1 MSKTLRHRSQHGIP
15 PDMVSKIDADR
26 YADTGFSVADTPPE
40 LNAFLFQQMMRKSG
54 AERLA
59 IGCRMTD
66 SARELVWS
74 GIPMDLPAEER
85 RTAFLQRFYGD
96 SLNGIPC
103 PLPPPGD
110 AGEV

>member
-1 MSKTLRHRSQHGIP
+1 
-15 PDMVSKIDADR
+15 MVSKIEPDR

-40 LNAFLFQQMMRKSG
+40 LNALLFQQMMRKSG

-74 GIPMDLPAEER
+74 GIPADLPAEER
-85 RTAFLQRFYGD
+85 RSVFLKRFYGNA
-96 SLNGIPC
+96 LKGIPC
-103 PLPPPGD
+103 PLPLPAR
-110 AGEV
+110 AGAA

>member
-1 MSKTLRHRSQHGIP
+1 
-15 PDMVSKIDADR
+15 MVSKIEPDR

-74 GIPMDLPAEER
+74 GIPADLPPEER
-85 RTAFLQRFYGD
+85 RTVFLQRFYGD
-96 SLNGIPC
+96 ALNGIPC
-103 PLPPPGD
+103 PQVHP
-110 AGEV
+110 AGAGFTP

>member
-1 MSKTLRHRSQHGIP
+1 
-15 PDMVSKIDADR
+15 MVSKIEPDR

-40 LNAFLFQQMMRKSG
+40 LNAFLFQKMMRKSG

-74 GIPMDLPAEER
+74 GIPADLSAEER
-85 RTAFLQRFYGD
+85 RAVFLQRFYGD
-96 SLNGIPC
+96 ALSGIPC
-103 PLPPPGD
+103 PQPHSVH
-110 AGEV
+110 AGAA

>member
-1 MSKTLRHRSQHGIP
+1 
-15 PDMVSKIDADR
+15 MVSKIEPDR

-59 IGCRMTD
+59 IACRMND

-74 GIPMDLPAEER
+74 GIPADLPEEQR
-85 RTAFLQRFYGD
+85 RILFVQRFYGD
-96 SLNGIPC
+96 ALEAVRLMRTHRADSV
-103 PLPPPGD
+103 
-110 AGEV
+110 AAAK

>member
-1 MSKTLRHRSQHGIP
+1 
-15 PDMVSKIDADR
+15 MVSKIEADR
-26 YADTGFSVADTPPE
+26 YADTGFSIADTPPE
-40 LNAFLFQQMMRKSG
+40 LNAFLFQQMMGKSG

-74 GIPMDLPAEER
+74 GIPADLSAEER

-96 SLNGIPC
+96 ALNGIPC
-103 PLPPPGD
+103 PQEHPDD
-110 AGEV
+110 AGAR

>member
-1 MSKTLRHRSQHGIP
+1 
-15 PDMVSKIDADR
+15 MVSKIEPDR

-74 GIPMDLPAEER
+74 GIPADLPADER
-85 RTAFLQRFYGD
+85 RSVFLQRFYGD
-96 SLNGIPC
+96 SLKGVRC
-103 PLPPPGD
+103 PLPHPADTGTI
-110 AGEV
+110 